1 MKKDPHTHRK
11 PFVSLLVALGL
22 ATFLSSEKFSQKL
35 AESDLVIAH
44 AGMGSILP
52 ALKNENPILVMPRFG
67 CLGETRNDKVYP
79 TFDDGPDPV
88 NTPKTLDTLR
98 GHGAKTT
105 SFFIGEAVEK
115 HPEIVKRIEAE
126 GHAIGSHGFQHLHPR
141 ESSPRASFH
150 DIKKGILA
158 LREIGVASSLW
169 RPPYGKASLPTL
181 ICALYEGLDLVHLTL
196 DPRDYDPSKTPSTL
210 NKWLSTNTIPRK
222 RHSVAQRKTLAT
234 GREEYHA

>member
-1 MKKDPHTHRK
+1 VQQAKAESLQRIKMD
-11 PFVSLLVALGL
+11 SMSIISALLLVAFGIAALHL
-22 ATFLSSEKFSQKL
+22 AIPFFLRNAIAKTVLRQK
-35 AESDLVIAH
+35 I
-44 AGMGSILP
+44 
-52 ALKNENPILVMPRFG
+52 
-67 CLGETRNDKVYP
+67 RNDKVYL

-98 GHGAKTT
+98 GHGAKATF
-105 SFFIGEAVEK
+105 FFIGEAVEK

-126 GHAIGSHGFQHLHPR
+126 GHALGIHGYQHLHPR

-181 ICALYEGLDLVHLTL
+181 IYTLYEGLDLVHLTV

-210 NKWLSTNTIPRK
+210 SKWLSTNTIPRK
-222 RHSVAQRKTLAT
+222 RHSVARRKTLAT
-234 GREEYHA
+234 GREEHHA